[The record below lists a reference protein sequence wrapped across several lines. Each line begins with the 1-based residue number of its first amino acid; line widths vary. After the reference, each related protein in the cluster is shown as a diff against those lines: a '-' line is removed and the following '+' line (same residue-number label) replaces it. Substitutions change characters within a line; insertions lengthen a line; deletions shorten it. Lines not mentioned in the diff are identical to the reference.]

1 MTTVLLGPQRFTTT
15 AGAALRALAVPGPVA
30 TINAGWEE
38 REGQDRELDEVLDGR
53 SRNLRLYARLVDV
66 LEKDA
71 HLAAAAR
78 DFDTRRDRLGGY
90 YELRLRHALAAVYD
104 VQRRAHRQAGGD
116 GVLEESIKAVRS
128 LDKWYLAELRELHRL
143 REDQAPSAHSDVVAW
158 HRGEV
163 AAELAACKVVV
174 LPGGN
179 VATLL
184 QTLRLFDVRLPD
196 HVPVIAWSAGAMAL
210 TSRVVL
216 FHDFAPHGAADAEV
230 WDEGLARLPGLVVL
244 PHARRRLKLD
254 DSARMAVLAR
264 RFRRRRLVVLDDGT
278 TLAVGTDGVLPAEAK
293 VLTHAGTIHRAGRS

>member
-15 AGAALRALAVPGPVA
+15 AGAALRALGVPGPVA
-30 TINAGWEE
+30 TINSGWEE
-38 REGQDRELDEVLDGR
+38 REGEDRELDEVLDAR

-71 HLAAAAR
+71 ELASAIR

-104 VQRRAHRQAGGD
+104 VQRRAHRHASGD
-116 GVLEESIKAVRS
+116 AVLEESIKAVRS

-143 REDQAPSAHSDVVAW
+143 REERAPSAESEVVAW

-230 WDEGLARLPGLVVL
+230 WDEGLGRLPDLIAL
-244 PHARRRLKLD
+244 PHARRRLKVD
-254 DSARMAVLAR
+254 DTARMAVLAR
-264 RFRRRRLVVLDDGT
+264 RFRRRRLLVLDDGT
-278 TLAVGTDGVLPAEAK
+278 MLAVGTDGALPAEAK
-293 VLTHAGTIHRAGRS
+293 VLTGAGTIHRVGRS